1 MYRGT
6 TPQHVFELPDEL
18 ADVAFDALYITYSQF
33 GVTKI
38 EKALND
44 VTRDGSK
51 LTVHLTQE
59 ETLQLV
65 ASAQPV
71 HIQIRLRTADG
82 TAMASNVVLAPVKSV
97 LKEGVI

>member
-6 TPQHVFELPDEL
+6 TPQHVFELPGEL

-51 LTVHLTQE
+51 ITVRLTQE

-65 ASAQPV
+65 ASARPV

-82 TAMASNVVLAPVKSV
+82 TAMASKVIAEPAERI
-97 LKEGVI
+97 LKDGVI